1 MTPPPAKIQPRLKT
15 EANIWFATVRPD
27 GRPHLVP
34 VWFAWP
40 AGEGKVYV
48 CIEAGSVK
56 ARNIGQNSRVSL
68 ALENGS
74 QPVICEG
81 TAAVVPQPWP
91 EVVVDIF
98 KAKYDWDITTDG
110 QYDTLVEVTP
120 VKWLSW

>member
-1 MTPPPAKIQPRLKT
+1 MTLLSSEVLQRLT
-15 EANIWFATVRPD
+15 AEANIWFATVRAD

-34 VWFAWP
+34 VWFAWHS
-40 AGEGKVYV
+40 ERLYV

-56 ARNIGQNSRVSL
+56 ARNLEQNSRVSL

-81 TAAVVPQPWP
+81 IAAVVSPPWP
-91 EVVVDIF
+91 EPVVDIF

-110 QYDTLVEVTP
+110 RYDTLVEVTP

>member
-1 MTPPPAKIQPRLKT
+1 MTPPPPEIQPRLDT
-15 EANIWFATVRPD
+15 ETNIWLATVRPD

-40 AGEGKVYV
+40 AGNGKLYV
-48 CIEAGSVK
+48 CIEASSVK
-56 ARNIGQNSRVSL
+56 ARNLGQNPQVSL
-68 ALENGS
+68 TLENGS

-81 TAAVVPQPWP
+81 IAAVVPQPWP
-91 EVVVDIF
+91 EPVVAIF

-110 QYDTLVEVTP
+110 RYDTLVEITP